1 MNLKKCQL
9 FTPKKTVAYM
19 LDQIGYTEQVFG
31 KRIVDNSCGNGQ
43 ILIEVVKRFI
53 ADGIK
58 HRIF

>member
-1 MNLKKCQL
+1 MNLKKCQI

-43 ILIEVVKRFI
+43 ILIEVVYCGWHKT
-53 ADGIK
+53 
-58 HRIF
+58 